1 MARNERELTIYV
13 PLDKCIDSML
23 LDSDQEVATYELTD
37 ADGGGEVSVQVLGK
51 VWVWFDGSY
60 YDKATQMPDELLK
73 IIRDGKLWN
82 DERVNVLENNWFEA
96 ILFRDGSDCSDTFL
110 LDGWRS
116 ADELRNDLDAGI
128 EGLGWAQHE

>member
-1 MARNERELTIYV
+1 MARNERELTIHV

-51 VWVWFDGSY
+51 VLVWFDGSY
-60 YDKATQMPDELLK
+60 YDKASQMPDELLK

-82 DERVNVLENNWFEA
+82 DERVNVSENNWFEA
-96 ILFRDGSDCSDTFL
+96 ILFRDGSDGGDTFL

-116 ADELRNDLDAGI
+116 KDELRNALDASI